1 MTSFAKSWFK
11 HGRTVMQAML
21 CALVCCVSTAWA
33 HKPSDSYLS
42 LTARDG
48 GQLEVSWHVALRDL
62 DGELYLD
69 ANEDGR
75 LTWGEVRT
83 RWADMRAYVRPHLR
97 LTHAGVACDMVAHS
111 DQPPAVIEHTDGQ
124 YAVFNWAVQC
134 PLSAGQPW
142 ADVNVDYSLFALTD
156 PTHRGIVRWRMQGAG
171 MATARE
177 LSSVVLGVT
186 RPQHHLRWTGL
197 QGGAPSPGPADAA
210 LLVAASSRADAA
222 QAGGRS
228 PARPQAAPPAAR
240 PTDAA
245 IESATESSAEPST
258 ESHGALLLRYVHDGI
273 EHIAAGMDHIL
284 FLVSLLL
291 VSVWRRADA
300 RDRAVGPHAW
310 LPREQWRSALGEVLR
325 LVTAFTLAHSL
336 TLALA
341 AFGVVSP
348 PSRWVESLIALSV
361 LVAALDNL
369 WPLLRAPR
377 WIVVFGFGLVH
388 GFGFAGA
395 MQDLGLS
402 RQDLAWPLLGF
413 NLGVELGQLMLVAAV
428 LPLAF
433 ILRRTALYRQAVV
446 LPGSLAIAVLA
457 LLWLYQ
463 RVADVSLGWVPG

>member
-1 MTSFAKSWFK
+1 MNPLRIF
-11 HGRTVMQAML
+11 ML
-21 CALVCCVSTAWA
+21 CVLALFSTGAAWA
-33 HKPSDSYLS
+33 HKPSDSYMT

-48 GQLEVSWHVALRDL
+48 GQVLVSWHVALRDL
-62 DGELYLD
+62 AGELD
-69 ANEDGR
+69 IDSNDDGR

-83 RWADMRAYVRPHLR
+83 HWADMLGYVRPHLH
-97 LTHAGVACDMVAHS
+97 LTHAGVPCDKLADS
-111 DQPPAVIEHTDGQ
+111 DQAPAVIEHTDGQ
-124 YAVFNWAVQC
+124 YAVFGWTVQC

-142 ADVNVDYSLFALTD
+142 SDMDVDYRLFALTD
-156 PTHRGIVRWRMQGAG
+156 PTHRGIVRWRVQGAG
-171 MATARE
+171 MAEARE

-186 RPQHHLRWTGL
+186 RTQHHVSWTGL
-197 QGGAPSPGPADAA
+197 QGGAPLPTQAAEASLAASVVSRATPGPAKPVSPGQASGAA
-210 LLVAASSRADAA
+210 D
-222 QAGGRS
+222 G
-228 PARPQAAPPAAR
+228 
-240 PTDAA
+240 
-245 IESATESSAEPST
+245 
-258 ESHGALLLRYVHDGI
+258 ESHMALLLRYVHDGV

-291 VSVWRRADA
+291 VSVWRRDGAGPCM
-300 RDRAVGPHAW
+300 AVPHGW
-310 LPREQWRSALGEVLR
+310 LPRERWRSALGEVLR

-341 AFGVVSP
+341 AFGVLSP

-413 NLGVELGQLMLVAAV
+413 NLGVELGQLMLVALV

-433 ILRRTALYRQAVV
+433 SLRRTAVYRQAVV
-446 LPGSLAIAVLA
+446 LPGSLLIATLA
-457 LLWLYQ
+457 MLWLYQ